1 MTAPKSADPK
11 ASMPRRGE
19 PGARVRSAEADPGK
33 QRRRELIARLVHDVG
48 KYLARTARNLP
59 AGEALDAALLDMLC
73 RDLYGDSRS
82 PRPAARFA
90 ELAAELAPLLAPAPQ
105 VADGDEPAELVP
117 RRAPAAPVAA
127 GREPAELAPLTTAA
141 LSAIGLEL
149 AELDGLEGQVR
160 AGAPAAV
167 LRAAELARG
176 IEQQLRALAT
186 AGQRPPGRSSRVS
199 SS

>member
-1 MTAPKSADPK
+1 M
-11 ASMPRRGE
+11 
-19 PGARVRSAEADPGK
+19 RSAEADPGK

-105 VADGDEPAELVP
+105 VADGDEPAEL
-117 RRAPAAPVAA
+117 
-127 GREPAELAPLTTAA
+127 APLTTAA